1 MKLWYTLFI
10 LTFIMLY
17 GTLSV
22 AILGSWAVEKSRALW
37 RSHRAPVRRKGPPEL
52 FLAIL
57 IALTVSVSPL
67 YAESQAKVVNLRGD
81 RVVVPMGVPSKERLV
96 LQQLI
101 SVDGRLIV
109 FLYRDPKFRQP
120 VDYAE
125 TYNLRGELLEIA
137 WVEPTGGLTIA
148 RDINLGKPEARGPAR
163 VLEIIDLR
171 PNDVFPKRRQ
181 DKVTED
187 YDVSPQART
196 EEEEGWT
203 RR

>member
-1 MKLWYTLFI
+1 MELWYTMFI
-10 LTFIMLY
+10 LTFIILY

-37 RSHRAPVRRKGPPEL
+37 RSHRAPLRRKGLPEL

-81 RVVVPMGVPSKERLV
+81 QVVVPMGVPSKERFV
-96 LQQLI
+96 LQRLI
-101 SVDGRLIV
+101 SVDDRLIV
-109 FLYRDPKFRQP
+109 FLYSDPNFRRP

-125 TYNLRGELLEIA
+125 TYNLSGELLEIT

-148 RDINLGKPEARGPAR
+148 RDVNLGNPKAKGPAR
-163 VLEIIDLR
+163 VLEI
-171 PNDVFPKRRQ
+171 VGSRQ
-181 DKVTED
+181 RGF
-187 YDVSPQART
+187 SPERQPDTLTDDADISLHVK
-196 EEEEGWT
+196 
-203 RR
+203 

>member
-1 MKLWYTLFI
+1 MKLWYTMFI
-10 LTFIMLY
+10 LTFIILY
-17 GTLSV
+17 GTLSL

-37 RSHRAPVRRKGPPEL
+37 RSHRAPLRRQGLPEL

-81 RVVVPMGVPSKERLV
+81 QVVVPMGVPPKERFI

-101 SVDGRLIV
+101 SVDDRLVV
-109 FLYRDPKFRQP
+109 FLYRDPRFRHP

-125 TYNLRGELLEIA
+125 TYNLMGELLEIA

-148 RDINLGKPEARGPAR
+148 RDINLGNRRATGPAR
-163 VLEIIDLR
+163 ILEIV
-171 PNDVFPKRRQ
+171 DVRKQGPVPDGQ
-181 DKVTED
+181 PDTLAED
-187 YDVSPQART
+187 GTISLEAK
-196 EEEEGWT
+196 
-203 RR
+203 

>member
-10 LTFIMLY
+10 LTFIVLY

-22 AILGSWAVEKSRALW
+22 AILGSWVYETARGLRGRRPLS
-37 RSHRAPVRRKGPPEL
+37 RRKGLREL
-52 FLAIL
+52 LLVILTTLA
-57 IALTVSVSPL
+57 VSVNPL
-67 YAESQAKVVNLRGD
+67 HAGSETTVANLRGD
-81 RVVVPMGVPSKERLV
+81 QVRVPMEVPPKERFV
-96 LQQLI
+96 LQRLI
-101 SVDGRLIV
+101 SVDDRLIV
-109 FLYRDPKFRQP
+109 FLYRDPKFRHP

-171 PNDVFPKRRQ
+171 PNDVFPDRRQ
-181 DKVTED
+181 DRVAED
-187 YDVSPQART
+187 YGISPQAR
-196 EEEEGWT
+196 
-203 RR
+203 